1 MSKANDIAESMVA
14 HLTAL
19 PALARVPVMVDRQ
32 KDIDSMVSSKV
43 NKGAGACVTVLYE
56 GFSNPDASS
65 SNNANVTRRYT
76 ASVYSRPVLVQATDM
91 PADDIVEAVARSLH
105 RWDPEETLPGFVEI
119 QVTGCDLRGD
129 FKYLIYDLDISV
141 TSRL

>member
-19 PALARVPVMVDRQ
+19 PALARVAVMVDRQ
-32 KDIDSMVSSKV
+32 KDIESMVSSKV
-43 NKGAGACVTVLYE
+43 NKGAGACVTILYE

-76 ASVYSRPVLVQATDM
+76 ASIYSRPVLVQPTDM
-91 PADDIVEAVARSLH
+91 PADDVVEEVARGLH
-105 RWDPEETLPGFVEI
+105 QWDPAETIKGFVEI
-119 QVTGCDLRGD
+119 FVTGCDLRGD
-129 FKYLIYDLDISV
+129 FKYLIYDLDVVV